1 MGAVFD
7 GFKQRQIFADTFSA
21 AGAATRSESM
31 EAALRMETLI
41 PDESRC
47 VALITVHLRSSLVQI
62 LLDERKNA
70 QPGMNGDAR

>member
-1 MGAVFD
+1 MGSVFD

-47 VALITVHLRSSLVQI
+47 VALITVHLRS
-62 LLDERKNA
+62 
-70 QPGMNGDAR
+70 